1 MAALK
6 LILACRVVIL
16 KISQRVHILNNHAL
30 GDLLQVIAVQVWG
43 EYMMIRYLD
52 PTALD
57 LIE

>member
-1 MAALK
+1 MAALI

-16 KISQRVHILNNHAL
+16 KISQRVHILNNHVL
-30 GDLLQVIAVQVWG
+30 GDLLQVVAVQVWG
-43 EYMMIRYLD
+43 EYVMIRYLD